1 MDGAIVSAFIVY
13 FCILT
18 AIGYYFY
25 HTTRSETDFILA
37 NRSIN
42 YWVTAIATQASDMSS
57 WLFLGFPAA
66 VYMNGIFE
74 LWTAIGL
81 VVGMFLNWH
90 YIAPRLRIATQ
101 QYHSVTLASF
111 FAHRFPAYATS
122 LALVSSCMAILFFT
136 FYIGASLAG
145 LGHLFSSVLEIHYS
159 TGTMIGL
166 LFAILYTLL
175 GGFVAVAWCDL
186 FQGIFLLAMIV
197 LVPLCGYYAVGG
209 WTPIVAALHAKDVP
223 LSLIPTWQDAGYSI
237 LLAAG
242 WGLGYFGQPH
252 ILTNFMAIDDVHN
265 IRYAKRVG
273 ITWQIIVLTAAA
285 CIGLIGVAY
294 TGDVIINPE
303 DIFIMMAKGLLPSF
317 LAGCALCGILAATL
331 STLDSHILIS
341 GSIVAQDVCK
351 KLLGWTVS
359 ERAVVHISRVGSI
372 LVSIMG
378 LIIAQSKSSTIYYL
392 ANYAWAGLGSSFGPL
407 VIMSLYFPQKVRGS
421 GAVAG
426 ILVGGIVSA
435 LWPYVNVTVLP
446 LVPGFLSGLIAIWLI
461 SAMSE

>member
-1 MDGAIVSAFIVY
+1 MDGAIVSAFVMY

-25 HTTRSETDFILA
+25 HSMRSEADFILA

-66 VYMNGIFE
+66 VYMHGIFE

-81 VVGMFLNWH
+81 VIGMFLNWH

-101 QYHSVTLASF
+101 QYQSITLASF

-122 LALVSSCMAILFFT
+122 LALVSSCMAILFFS

-145 LGHLFSSVLEIHYS
+145 LGHLFSSALDINYS
-159 TGTMIGL
+159 TGTVIGL
-166 LFAILYTLL
+166 LFAVLYTLL

-186 FQGIFLLAMIV
+186 FQGLFLLVMIV

-209 WTPIVAALHAKDVP
+209 WTPIIAALRAKEVP

-265 IRYAKRVG
+265 LRYAKRVG
-273 ITWQIIVLTAAA
+273 IIWQIIVLTAAA

-294 TGDVIINPE
+294 TADAIVNPE

-351 KLLGWTVS
+351 KLFGWTLS
-359 ERAVVHISRVGSI
+359 ESAIVRISRLGSVA
-372 LVSIMG
+372 VSTMG
-378 LIIAQSKSSTIYYL
+378 LIIAQSSSSTIYHL
-392 ANYAWAGLGSSFGPL
+392 SNYAWAGLGSSFGPL
-407 VIMSLYFPQKVRGS
+407 IIMSLYFSRHVRGA

-426 ILVGGIVSA
+426 IVVGGVVSG

-446 LVPGFLSGLIAIWLI
+446 LVPGFLSGLITIWLV